1 MVISD
6 ERTRGPN
13 SVTTPD
19 SATAALLDE
28 EVQMLTKRDTLR
40 LAGGALGVF
49 GPTGRLFGQSP
60 KPLRVVGFAG
70 ASNLPLW
77 IGQERGFF
85 VREGVNPGFEI
96 TPNSV
101 EMVRN
106 LYADRFDLAMTSID
120 NVVAYDEEQGEAG
133 LVSNP
138 DFVALFGIDDAM
150 LSLVAA
156 PEIKSIA
163 DLKGKIVSVD
173 AMTTGFA
180 FVLRDMLAKAG
191 LSESEV
197 VFSKVGGGAQRLQAL
212 LRGEQ
217 AATLL
222 NAPLDSMAQLKGFVR
237 LATARSIVGPLQ
249 GGVGMTRRETAARL
263 ASELE
268 AFIRGFHESIHWLSQ
283 PENRADAGE
292 CIVRYMHFGQDE
304 ALQVYDRVLDPSAG
318 LFRDL
323 RISREGVDTVLR
335 LRSAYGI
342 PRKLLNDPDRYVDE
356 SYLFRALNR

>member
-1 MVISD
+1 
-6 ERTRGPN
+6 
-13 SVTTPD
+13 
-19 SATAALLDE
+19 
-28 EVQMLTKRDTLR
+28 MLTRRDTLR
-40 LAGGALGVF
+40 LAGGALGLV
-49 GPTGRLFGQSP
+49 GPTEHIFGQSP

-85 VREGVNPGFEI
+85 VREGVNPEFEI

-106 LYADRFDLAMTSID
+106 LYAGRFDLAMTSID

-133 LVSNP
+133 LTSNP

-156 PEIKSIA
+156 PEVKSIA
-163 DLKGKIVSVD
+163 DLKGKTVSVD

-180 FVLRDMLAKAG
+180 FVLRSMLAKAG

-212 LRGEQ
+212 LKGEQ

-222 NAPLDSMAQLKGFVR
+222 NAPLDSMALSKGFVR

-249 GGVGMTRRETAARL
+249 GGVGMTRRDTAARL
-263 ASELE
+263 ANELE
-268 AFIRGFHESIHWLSQ
+268 AFIRGFRESIRWLSQ
-283 PENRADAGE
+283 PENRADAAE
-292 CIVRYMHFGQDE
+292 CIVRHMRLSQDE

-318 LFRDL
+318 IFRDM
-323 RISREGVDTVLR
+323 RVNREGVDTVLR